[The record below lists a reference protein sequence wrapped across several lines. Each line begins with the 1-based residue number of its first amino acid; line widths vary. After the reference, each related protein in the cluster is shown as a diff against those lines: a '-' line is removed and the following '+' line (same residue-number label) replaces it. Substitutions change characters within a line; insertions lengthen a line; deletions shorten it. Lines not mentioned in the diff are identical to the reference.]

1 MVRNNICNININFFQ
16 TDKINEATDFLK
28 FLIESKKDELNTLDE
43 NIINNINIL
52 IESIEQNK
60 NSKTNEQLEEY
71 KSLVIS
77 KDNEISKLNDINISK
92 ENEIKRLN
100 QLIEDMK
107 QGTPTQELEENFKI
121 EKEKLLAKINN
132 LELKIYNMKDE
143 KGKETEK
150 EKEKNDEVYLEEK
163 EKEKEENNNNNRLSY
178 EELMKIKEDIEQKN
192 QELNVEI
199 KLLKDNQEPNELNNN
214 EENLKKIEEL
224 QNKILEY
231 ETGKIIPEST
241 QKKLEEN
248 EAMLSELKEQNK
260 ILNENISNK
269 SKNKKDFETIILK
282 QEKKIM
288 ELNSLLKKKDLDIL
302 SKDNAAN
309 KNQIYSVQL
318 MNIINEQKI
327 KIEKIKKK
335 NKEELNTQIT
345 ELKREINN
353 LQNILELKETMITN
367 MKKTY
372 KNLQDKYINMTF
384 SKKRKERDDLLNQAK
399 ILKKQKMERNAHLN
413 QQKNF
418 SNIFNKKNKVKTNE
432 LNNISEIY
440 PNVNTSPNSKL
451 NKNKFLENDIVLPS
465 INVNNPENIEENKDS
480 LINEE
485 KGKLDEINE
494 MMKKVIDNEN

>member
-1 MVRNNICNININFFQ
+1 M
-16 TDKINEATDFLK
+16 
-28 FLIESKKDELNTLDE
+28 
-43 NIINNINIL
+43 
-52 IESIEQNK
+52 
-60 NSKTNEQLEEY
+60 
-71 KSLVIS
+71 
-77 KDNEISKLNDINISK
+77 
-92 ENEIKRLN
+92 
-100 QLIEDMK
+100 
-107 QGTPTQELEENFKI
+107 
-121 EKEKLLAKINN
+121 
-132 LELKIYNMKDE
+132 
-143 KGKETEK
+143 
-150 EKEKNDEVYLEEK
+150 
-163 EKEKEENNNNNRLSY
+163 
-178 EELMKIKEDIEQKN
+178 
-192 QELNVEI
+192 
-199 KLLKDNQEPNELNNN
+199 
-214 EENLKKIEEL
+214 
-224 QNKILEY
+224 
-231 ETGKIIPEST
+231 
-241 QKKLEEN
+241 
-248 EAMLSELKEQNK
+248 
-260 ILNENISNK
+260 NENISNK

>member
-1 MVRNNICNININFFQ
+1 M
-16 TDKINEATDFLK
+16 
-28 FLIESKKDELNTLDE
+28 
-43 NIINNINIL
+43 
-52 IESIEQNK
+52 
-60 NSKTNEQLEEY
+60 
-71 KSLVIS
+71 IS

-92 ENEIKRLN
+92 ENEIKRLS

-143 KGKETEK
+143 KEKETEK

-353 LQNILELKETMITN
+353 LQNILE
-367 MKKTY
+367 
-372 KNLQDKYINMTF
+372 
-384 SKKRKERDDLLNQAK
+384 
-399 ILKKQKMERNAHLN
+399 
-413 QQKNF
+413 
-418 SNIFNKKNKVKTNE
+418 
-432 LNNISEIY
+432 
-440 PNVNTSPNSKL
+440 
-451 NKNKFLENDIVLPS
+451 
-465 INVNNPENIEENKDS
+465 
-480 LINEE
+480 
-485 KGKLDEINE
+485 
-494 MMKKVIDNEN
+494 

>member
-1 MVRNNICNININFFQ
+1 
-16 TDKINEATDFLK
+16 
-28 FLIESKKDELNTLDE
+28 
-43 NIINNINIL
+43 
-52 IESIEQNK
+52 
-60 NSKTNEQLEEY
+60 
-71 KSLVIS
+71 
-77 KDNEISKLNDINISK
+77 
-92 ENEIKRLN
+92 
-100 QLIEDMK
+100 
-107 QGTPTQELEENFKI
+107 
-121 EKEKLLAKINN
+121 
-132 LELKIYNMKDE
+132 MKDE

>member
-1 MVRNNICNININFFQ
+1 M
-16 TDKINEATDFLK
+16 
-28 FLIESKKDELNTLDE
+28 
-43 NIINNINIL
+43 
-52 IESIEQNK
+52 
-60 NSKTNEQLEEY
+60 
-71 KSLVIS
+71 IS

-143 KGKETEK
+143 KEKETEK

-199 KLLKDNQEPNELNNN
+199 KLLKDNQEPKELNNN

-288 ELNSLLKKKDLDIL
+288 ELNSLLKKKRFR
-302 SKDNAAN
+302 
-309 KNQIYSVQL
+309 YF
-318 MNIINEQKI
+318 
-327 KIEKIKKK
+327 IE
-335 NKEELNTQIT
+335 
-345 ELKREINN
+345 R
-353 LQNILELKETMITN
+353 
-367 MKKTY
+367 
-372 KNLQDKYINMTF
+372 
-384 SKKRKERDDLLNQAK
+384 
-399 ILKKQKMERNAHLN
+399 
-413 QQKNF
+413 
-418 SNIFNKKNKVKTNE
+418 
-432 LNNISEIY
+432 
-440 PNVNTSPNSKL
+440 
-451 NKNKFLENDIVLPS
+451 
-465 INVNNPENIEENKDS
+465 
-480 LINEE
+480 
-485 KGKLDEINE
+485 
-494 MMKKVIDNEN
+494 

>member
-1 MVRNNICNININFFQ
+1 
-16 TDKINEATDFLK
+16 
-28 FLIESKKDELNTLDE
+28 
-43 NIINNINIL
+43 
-52 IESIEQNK
+52 
-60 NSKTNEQLEEY
+60 
-71 KSLVIS
+71 
-77 KDNEISKLNDINISK
+77 
-92 ENEIKRLN
+92 
-100 QLIEDMK
+100 
-107 QGTPTQELEENFKI
+107 
-121 EKEKLLAKINN
+121 
-132 LELKIYNMKDE
+132 
-143 KGKETEK
+143 
-150 EKEKNDEVYLEEK
+150 
-163 EKEKEENNNNNRLSY
+163 
-178 EELMKIKEDIEQKN
+178 
-192 QELNVEI
+192 
-199 KLLKDNQEPNELNNN
+199 
-214 EENLKKIEEL
+214 
-224 QNKILEY
+224 
-231 ETGKIIPEST
+231 
-241 QKKLEEN
+241 
-248 EAMLSELKEQNK
+248 MLSELKEQNK

>member
-1 MVRNNICNININFFQ
+1 
-16 TDKINEATDFLK
+16 
-28 FLIESKKDELNTLDE
+28 
-43 NIINNINIL
+43 
-52 IESIEQNK
+52 
-60 NSKTNEQLEEY
+60 
-71 KSLVIS
+71 
-77 KDNEISKLNDINISK
+77 
-92 ENEIKRLN
+92 
-100 QLIEDMK
+100 
-107 QGTPTQELEENFKI
+107 
-121 EKEKLLAKINN
+121 
-132 LELKIYNMKDE
+132 
-143 KGKETEK
+143 
-150 EKEKNDEVYLEEK
+150 
-163 EKEKEENNNNNRLSY
+163 
-178 EELMKIKEDIEQKN
+178 
-192 QELNVEI
+192 
-199 KLLKDNQEPNELNNN
+199 
-214 EENLKKIEEL
+214 
-224 QNKILEY
+224 
-231 ETGKIIPEST
+231 
-241 QKKLEEN
+241 
-248 EAMLSELKEQNK
+248 MLSELKEQNK

-282 QEKKIM
+282 QEKKII

>member
-1 MVRNNICNININFFQ
+1 
-16 TDKINEATDFLK
+16 
-28 FLIESKKDELNTLDE
+28 
-43 NIINNINIL
+43 
-52 IESIEQNK
+52 
-60 NSKTNEQLEEY
+60 
-71 KSLVIS
+71 
-77 KDNEISKLNDINISK
+77 
-92 ENEIKRLN
+92 
-100 QLIEDMK
+100 
-107 QGTPTQELEENFKI
+107 
-121 EKEKLLAKINN
+121 
-132 LELKIYNMKDE
+132 
-143 KGKETEK
+143 
-150 EKEKNDEVYLEEK
+150 
-163 EKEKEENNNNNRLSY
+163 
-178 EELMKIKEDIEQKN
+178 
-192 QELNVEI
+192 
-199 KLLKDNQEPNELNNN
+199 
-214 EENLKKIEEL
+214 
-224 QNKILEY
+224 
-231 ETGKIIPEST
+231 
-241 QKKLEEN
+241 
-248 EAMLSELKEQNK
+248 
-260 ILNENISNK
+260 
-269 SKNKKDFETIILK
+269 
-282 QEKKIM
+282 
-288 ELNSLLKKKDLDIL
+288 
-302 SKDNAAN
+302 
-309 KNQIYSVQL
+309 

-327 KIEKIKKK
+327 KIEKIEKK